1 MEANAPGTHFVRF
14 QIMLNTF
21 SASTRSNIRTRLNQL
36 ELRTLD
42 SKEERSASVLVP
54 LCNANGE
61 ASVLFTKRSDTVGT
75 HKGQVSF
82 PGGMVDKTDENGI
95 ATALRETEEEIGF
108 PADQIEVL
116 GCFHEAR
123 AITGVRVLPVIGY
136 LPSLESIEDLNANR
150 DEIDAIFTIRILD
163 LVDPQKRYRQQLGPK
178 TRAFVFDAGPFP
190 VWGLTAYILE
200 QVLRD
205 ALGLDISSTKEGS
218 DL

>member
-1 MEANAPGTHFVRF
+1 M
-14 QIMLNTF
+14 MNTF
-21 SASTRSNIRTRLNQL
+21 SVSARLDIKTRLNQL
-36 ELRTLD
+36 DLRTL
-42 SKEERSASVLVP
+42 KREGERSASVLVP
-54 LCNANGE
+54 LCNVNKE

-82 PGGMVDKTDENGI
+82 PGGMADEADPNGI

-108 PADQIEVL
+108 PVDQVEVL

-123 AITGVRVLPVIGY
+123 AITGVHVLPVIGF
-136 LPSLESIEDLNANR
+136 LPGLESIEDLKANQ
-150 DEIDAIFTIRILD
+150 DEIDAIFTIGLAD
-163 LVDPQKRYRQQLGPK
+163 LVNPQKRYRQQLGPK

-205 ALGLDISSTKEGS
+205 ALGISLSSKVESTDS
-218 DL
+218 